1 MENFTDTDATGV
13 GAYGAMSAAERAGED
28 SAETPAGDATSLASV
43 VAAARGAETGERT
56 VCGGTDTPAPADA
69 AGAAGTAEAA
79 DAADAVGCTMGAA
92 AEPADGNG
100 AGAESHTGSA
110 AGESDD
116 ADATGAPVDYAAL
129 AARDLGEIKRLAPA
143 LAGLSH
149 LAELPN
155 ALRYA
160 ALRDAGLSVEEAL
173 HAACHAYL
181 APRAVDNRAHLR
193 SAVPIGAAGT
203 PSRMTAAEMREAR
216 ELFGDL
222 TEGEIERLYARC
234 QTE

>member
-13 GAYGAMSAAERAGED
+13 GAYGAMSAAERATED
-28 SAETPAGDATSLASV
+28 SAETPAGDATSLSSV

-56 VCGGTDTPAPADA
+56 VCGGTDAPAPVDAAGVADA
-69 AGAAGTAEAA
+69 AAF
-79 DAADAVGCTMGAA
+79 TMGAA

-100 AGAESHTGSA
+100 AGAESGTGSTV
-110 AGESDD
+110 GESDD

-181 APRAVDNRAHLR
+181 APRAADNRAHLR

-216 ELFGDL
+216 ELFGDR

>member
-13 GAYGAMSAAERAGED
+13 GAYGAMSAAERATED

-56 VCGGTDTPAPADA
+56 VCGGTDAPAPADA
-69 AGAAGTAEAA
+69 AGVA
-79 DAADAVGCTMGAA
+79 DAAAFTMGAA

-100 AGAESHTGSA
+100 AGAESGTGSA

-181 APRAVDNRAHLR
+181 APRAADNRAHLR

-222 TEGEIERLYARC
+222 TEGELERLYARC

>member
-13 GAYGAMSAAERAGED
+13 GAYGAISAAERASED

-56 VCGGTDTPAPADA
+56 VGGGTDAPAPADA
-69 AGAAGTAEAA
+69 AGVA
-79 DAADAVGCTMGAA
+79 DAAAFTMGAA

-110 AGESDD
+110 AGGSED

-181 APRAVDNRAHLR
+181 APRAADNRAHLR

-203 PSRMTAAEMREAR
+203 PSRMTATEMREAR

>member
-13 GAYGAMSAAERAGED
+13 GAYGAMSAAERASED
-28 SAETPAGDATSLASV
+28 SAETPAGGTTSLASV

-56 VCGGTDTPAPADA
+56 VCGGTDAPAPADA
-69 AGAAGTAEAA
+69 AGVA
-79 DAADAVGCTMGAA
+79 DAAAFTMGAA

-100 AGAESHTGSA
+100 AGAKSHTGSA
-110 AGESDD
+110 AGESED

-181 APRAVDNRAHLR
+181 APRAADNRAHLR

>member
-1 MENFTDTDATGV
+1 MENFTDTDVTSV
-13 GAYGAMSAAERAGED
+13 GAYGAISAAAGAAGAP
-28 SAETPAGDATSLASV
+28 AETPAGGATSLASV
-43 VAAARGAETGERT
+43 VAAARGANTGEG
-56 VCGGTDTPAPADA
+56 VSVAGADVPVPADPTGVADA
-69 AGAAGTAEAA
+69 AAF
-79 DAADAVGCTMGAA
+79 TMGAA
-92 AEPADGNG
+92 AEPADGKE
-100 AGAESHTGSA
+100 AGAESDTGDV
-110 AGESDD
+110 AGESTD
-116 ADATGAPVDYAAL
+116 ADATGATVDYAAL
-129 AARDLGEIKRLAPA
+129 AASDLSEIKRLAPA

-181 APRAVDNRAHLR
+181 APRAADNRAHLR

>member
-13 GAYGAMSAAERAGED
+13 GAYGAISAAERATED
-28 SAETPAGDATSLASV
+28 SAGTPAGDATSLASV

-56 VCGGTDTPAPADA
+56 VGGGTDTPAPADA
-69 AGAAGTAEAA
+69 AGVA
-79 DAADAVGCTMGAA
+79 DAAAFTMGAA
-92 AEPADGNG
+92 AEPADGNE
-100 AGAESHTGSA
+100 AGAESHTGGA
-110 AGESDD
+110 AGKSDD

-181 APRAVDNRAHLR
+181 APRAADNRAHLR

>member
-13 GAYGAMSAAERAGED
+13 GAYGAMSAAERATED
-28 SAETPAGDATSLASV
+28 SAETPAGDATSLSSV

-56 VCGGTDTPAPADA
+56 VGGGTDAPAPADA
-69 AGAAGTAEAA
+69 AGVA
-79 DAADAVGCTMGAA
+79 DAAAFTMGAA

-100 AGAESHTGSA
+100 AGAESGTGSA

-181 APRAVDNRAHLR
+181 APRAADNRAHLR

>member
-13 GAYGAMSAAERAGED
+13 GAYGAMSAAERATED
-28 SAETPAGDATSLASV
+28 SAETPAGDATSLSSV

-56 VCGGTDTPAPADA
+56 VGGGTDAPAPADA
-69 AGAAGTAEAA
+69 AGVA
-79 DAADAVGCTMGAA
+79 DAAAFTMGAA

-100 AGAESHTGSA
+100 AGAESGTGNA
-110 AGESDD
+110 VGESDD
-116 ADATGAPVDYAAL
+116 ADAIGAPVDYAAL

-181 APRAVDNRAHLR
+181 APRAADNRAHLR

>member
-13 GAYGAMSAAERAGED
+13 GAYGAMSAAERAAGD
-28 SAETPAGDATSLASV
+28 SAETPAGGATSLASV

-56 VCGGTDTPAPADA
+56 VGGGTDAPAPADA
-69 AGAAGTAEAA
+69 AGAA
-79 DAADAVGCTMGAA
+79 DATDAA
-92 AEPADGNG
+92 AEPADGNE
-100 AGAESHTGSA
+100 AGAESHTGGA
-110 AGESDD
+110 AGESED

-181 APRAVDNRAHLR
+181 APRAADNRAHLR

>member
-1 MENFTDTDATGV
+1 MENFIGTG
-13 GAYGAMSAAERAGED
+13 AISTAADAAETRGTPPVSPTAVGETD
-28 SAETPAGDATSLASV
+28 EKEGTPV
-43 VAAARGAETGERT
+43 
-56 VCGGTDTPAPADA
+56 GGTDTAGSVGDGGTGDTVGNGGPSGAGETGEAHGAD
-69 AGAAGTAEAA
+69 GTASEN
-79 DAADAVGCTMGAA
+79 
-92 AEPADGNG
+92 ADGDG
-100 AGAESHTGSA
+100 VT
-110 AGESDD
+110 
-116 ADATGAPVDYAAL
+116 DYAAL
-129 AARDLGEIKRLAPA
+129 AADDLRRIKCMAPS
-143 LAGLSH
+143 LAGLTH

-173 HAACHAYL
+173 YAACHAFVTPQ
-181 APRAVDNRAHLR
+181 AADNRAHLR

-234 QTE
+234 QPD

>member
-1 MENFTDTDATGV
+1 MENFTDTDATSV
-13 GAYGAMSAAERAGED
+13 GAYGAMSAAERATED

-56 VCGGTDTPAPADA
+56 VGGGTDAPAPADA
-69 AGAAGTAEAA
+69 AGVA
-79 DAADAVGCTMGAA
+79 DAAAFTMGAA

-100 AGAESHTGSA
+100 AGAESGTGSA
-110 AGESDD
+110 AGESED

-181 APRAVDNRAHLR
+181 APRAADNRAHLR

>member
-13 GAYGAMSAAERAGED
+13 GAYEAISAAERAGED

-56 VCGGTDTPAPADA
+56 VGGGTDAPAPADA
-69 AGAAGTAEAA
+69 AGVA
-79 DAADAVGCTMGAA
+79 DAAAFTMGAA
-92 AEPADGNG
+92 AEPADGKE

-110 AGESDD
+110 AGGSEDA

-160 ALRDAGLSVEEAL
+160 TLRDAGLSVEEAL

-181 APRAVDNRAHLR
+181 APRAADNRAHLR

>member
-13 GAYGAMSAAERAGED
+13 GAYGAMSAAERATED

-56 VCGGTDTPAPADA
+56 VCGGTDAPAPADA
-69 AGAAGTAEAA
+69 AGTA
-79 DAADAVGCTMGAA
+79 DAEDAVGCTMGTA

-110 AGESDD
+110 AGESED

-181 APRAVDNRAHLR
+181 ASRAADNRAHLR

>member
-1 MENFTDTDATGV
+1 MENFTDTDATSV
-13 GAYGAMSAAERAGED
+13 GAYGAMSTAAPT
-28 SAETPAGDATSLASV
+28 AENSSEIPTGGAASLASV
-43 VAAARGAETGERT
+43 VAAARGAETGEKT
-56 VCGGTDTPAPADA
+56 VGGGMDVPAP
-69 AGAAGTAEAA
+69 A
-79 DAADAVGCTMGAA
+79 DAADAVGPPAGIAA
-92 AEPADGNG
+92 DPADENG
-100 AGAESHTGSA
+100 AGAERGTGSA
-110 AGESDD
+110 AGESED
-116 ADATGAPVDYAAL
+116 ADTPETTVDYAAL

-181 APRAVDNRAHLR
+181 APRAADNRAHLR

>member
-13 GAYGAMSAAERAGED
+13 GAYGAISAAERAGED

-43 VAAARGAETGERT
+43 VAAARGAETGGRT
-56 VCGGTDTPAPADA
+56 VGGGMDAPAPADA
-69 AGAAGTAEAA
+69 AGAADAT
-79 DAADAVGCTMGAA
+79 DAAAFTMGAA

-100 AGAESHTGSA
+100 AGAKSHTGSA
-110 AGESDD
+110 AGGSED

-181 APRAVDNRAHLR
+181 APRAADNRAHLR

>member
-13 GAYGAMSAAERAGED
+13 GAYGAMSAAERATED

-43 VAAARGAETGERT
+43 VAAARGGETGERT
-56 VCGGTDTPAPADA
+56 VGGGTDAPAPADA
-69 AGAAGTAEAA
+69 AGAAGTA
-79 DAADAVGCTMGAA
+79 DAAAFTMGAA

-100 AGAESHTGSA
+100 AGAESGTGGA
-110 AGESDD
+110 AGESED

-129 AARDLGEIKRLAPA
+129 ATRDLGEIKRLAPA

-181 APRAVDNRAHLR
+181 APRAADNRAHLR

>member
-13 GAYGAMSAAERAGED
+13 GAYGAMSAAERATED
-28 SAETPAGDATSLASV
+28 SAETPAGGATSLASV

-56 VCGGTDTPAPADA
+56 VCGGMDVPAPADA
-69 AGAAGTAEAA
+69 AGVA
-79 DAADAVGCTMGAA
+79 DAAAFTMGTA

-100 AGAESHTGSA
+100 AGAKSHTGGA

-116 ADATGAPVDYAAL
+116 ADATGTPVDYAAL

-181 APRAVDNRAHLR
+181 APRSADNRAHLR

-203 PSRMTAAEMREAR
+203 PSRMTATEMREAR

>member
-13 GAYGAMSAAERAGED
+13 GAYGAISAAESASED

-56 VCGGTDTPAPADA
+56 VCGGTDAPAPAD
-69 AGAAGTAEAA
+69 AAGTAEAA
-79 DAADAVGCTMGAA
+79 DTVGCTMGTA
-92 AEPADGNG
+92 AEPADGKE

-110 AGESDD
+110 AGKSDD
-116 ADATGAPVDYAAL
+116 ADATVAPVDYAAL

-181 APRAVDNRAHLR
+181 APRAADNRAHLR

-203 PSRMTAAEMREAR
+203 PSRMTATEMREAR

>member
-13 GAYGAMSAAERAGED
+13 GAYGAISAAERATED
-28 SAETPAGDATSLASV
+28 SAETPAGGATSLASV

-56 VCGGTDTPAPADA
+56 VCGGTDAPAPADPTGVADVA
-69 AGAAGTAEAA
+69 AF
-79 DAADAVGCTMGAA
+79 TMGAA

-100 AGAESHTGSA
+100 AGAKSHTGSA
-110 AGESDD
+110 AGESED

-181 APRAVDNRAHLR
+181 APRAADNRAHLR

>member
-13 GAYGAMSAAERAGED
+13 GAYGAISAAERAGED
-28 SAETPAGDATSLASV
+28 SAETPAGDATSLASI

-69 AGAAGTAEAA
+69 AGAADAT
-79 DAADAVGCTMGAA
+79 DAAAFTMGAA

-100 AGAESHTGSA
+100 AGAESHTGGA

-181 APRAVDNRAHLR
+181 APRAADNRAHLR

>member
-13 GAYGAMSAAERAGED
+13 GAYGAISAAERAAGD
-28 SAETPAGDATSLASV
+28 SAETPAGGATSLASV
-43 VAAARGAETGERT
+43 VAAAGERT
-56 VCGGTDTPAPADA
+56 VGGGTDAPAPADA
-69 AGAAGTAEAA
+69 AGAADAT
-79 DAADAVGCTMGAA
+79 DAAAFTMGAA

-181 APRAVDNRAHLR
+181 APRAADNRAHLR

>member
-13 GAYGAMSAAERAGED
+13 GAYGAMSAAERATED

-56 VCGGTDTPAPADA
+56 VGVGTDAPAPADA
-69 AGAAGTAEAA
+69 AGVADVAAF
-79 DAADAVGCTMGAA
+79 TMGAA

-100 AGAESHTGSA
+100 AGAESHTGGA

-181 APRAVDNRAHLR
+181 APRAADNRAHLR

>member
-13 GAYGAMSAAERAGED
+13 GAYGAISAAERASED
-28 SAETPAGDATSLASV
+28 SAETPAGDVTSLASV

-56 VCGGTDTPAPADA
+56 VGGGTDAPAPADA
-69 AGAAGTAEAA
+69 AGAADAT
-79 DAADAVGCTMGAA
+79 DAAAFTMGAA

-100 AGAESHTGSA
+100 AGAKSHTGSA

-181 APRAVDNRAHLR
+181 APRAADNRAHLR

-203 PSRMTAAEMREAR
+203 PSRMTAAEMREVR

>member
-1 MENFTDTDATGV
+1 MENFTDTDATDV
-13 GAYGAMSAAERAGED
+13 GAYGAISAAERASED

-56 VCGGTDTPAPADA
+56 VCGGTDAPAPADA
-69 AGAAGTAEAA
+69 AAF
-79 DAADAVGCTMGAA
+79 TMGAA

-100 AGAESHTGSA
+100 AGAKSHTGSA

-116 ADATGAPVDYAAL
+116 ADATGEGVDYAAL
-129 AARDLGEIKRLAPA
+129 AARDLGEIKRLAPV

-181 APRAVDNRAHLR
+181 APRAADNRAHLR

>member
-13 GAYGAMSAAERAGED
+13 GAYGAISAAERAGED
-28 SAETPAGDATSLASV
+28 SAEKPAGDATSLASV

-56 VCGGTDTPAPADA
+56 VCGGTDAPAPVDA
-69 AGAAGTAEAA
+69 AGAA
-79 DAADAVGCTMGAA
+79 DAADAVGCTMGTVT
-92 AEPADGNG
+92 EPADGNG
-100 AGAESHTGSA
+100 AGAKSHTGGA

-160 ALRDAGLSVEEAL
+160 SLRDAGLSVEEAL
-173 HAACHAYL
+173 HAACYAYL
-181 APRAVDNRAHLR
+181 APRAADNRAHLR

-203 PSRMTAAEMREAR
+203 PSRMTATEMREAR

>member
-13 GAYGAMSAAERAGED
+13 GAYGAMSAAERATED
-28 SAETPAGDATSLASV
+28 SAETPAGDATSLSSV

-56 VCGGTDTPAPADA
+56 VCGGTDAPAPADA
-69 AGAAGTAEAA
+69 AGVA
-79 DAADAVGCTMGAA
+79 DAAAFTMGAA

-100 AGAESHTGSA
+100 AGAESGTGSA

-181 APRAVDNRAHLR
+181 APRAADNRAHLR

>member
-13 GAYGAMSAAERAGED
+13 GAYEAISAAERAGED

-56 VCGGTDTPAPADA
+56 VGGGMDAPAPADA
-69 AGAAGTAEAA
+69 AGAADAT
-79 DAADAVGCTMGAA
+79 DAAAFTMGAA

-100 AGAESHTGSA
+100 AGA

-181 APRAVDNRAHLR
+181 APRAADNRAHLR

-222 TEGEIERLYARC
+222 TEVEIERLYARC

>member
-13 GAYGAMSAAERAGED
+13 GAYGAMSAAERATED
-28 SAETPAGDATSLASV
+28 SAETPAGGATSLASV
-43 VAAARGAETGERT
+43 VAAETGERT
-56 VCGGTDTPAPADA
+56 VGGGTDVPAPADA
-69 AGAAGTAEAA
+69 AGV
-79 DAADAVGCTMGAA
+79 ADAVGCTMGTAS
-92 AEPADGNG
+92 EPADGNG
-100 AGAESHTGSA
+100 AGAKSHTGGA

-116 ADATGAPVDYAAL
+116 ADATGEGVDYAAL

>member
-13 GAYGAMSAAERAGED
+13 GAYGAMSAAERATED

-43 VAAARGAETGERT
+43 VAAARRAETGERT
-56 VCGGTDTPAPADA
+56 VGGGTDAPAPADA
-69 AGAAGTAEAA
+69 AGVA
-79 DAADAVGCTMGAA
+79 DAAAFTMGAA

-100 AGAESHTGSA
+100 AGAESGTGSA

-116 ADATGAPVDYAAL
+116 ADATGEGVDYAAL

-181 APRAVDNRAHLR
+181 APRAADNRAHLR

>member
-1 MENFTDTDATGV
+1 MENFTDTDALTV
-13 GAYGAMSAAERAGED
+13 GASGAGSAAEDTA
-28 SAETPAGDATSLASV
+28 APAGGASSLTSV
-43 VAAARGAETGERT
+43 VAAARGADTGERILS
-56 VCGGTDTPAPADA
+56 GGTDVPAPDDA
-69 AGAAGTAEAA
+69 ASAAEAVVPPAGSAAGTAEGNCTGAGSDTGAHAKDSEGA
-79 DAADAVGCTMGAA
+79 DA
-92 AEPADGNG
+92 PA
-100 AGAESHTGSA
+100 
-110 AGESDD
+110 
-116 ADATGAPVDYAAL
+116 APVDYAAL

-181 APRAVDNRAHLR
+181 APRAADNRAHLR

>member
-13 GAYGAMSAAERAGED
+13 GAYGAISAAERASED

-43 VAAARGAETGERT
+43 VAAARGADTGERT
-56 VCGGTDTPAPADA
+56 VCWGPDAPAPADA
-69 AGAAGTAEAA
+69 AGVA
-79 DAADAVGCTMGAA
+79 DAAAFTMGAA

-100 AGAESHTGSA
+100 AGAKSHTGGA

-181 APRAVDNRAHLR
+181 APRAADNRAHLR

>member
-13 GAYGAMSAAERAGED
+13 GAYGAISAAERASED
-28 SAETPAGDATSLASV
+28 SAETPAGGATSLASV

-56 VCGGTDTPAPADA
+56 VGGGTDAPAPADA
-69 AGAAGTAEAA
+69 AGAADAT
-79 DAADAVGCTMGAA
+79 DAAAFTMGAA

-100 AGAESHTGSA
+100 AGAESGTGSA
-110 AGESDD
+110 AGGSED

-143 LAGLSH
+143 LAGLSP

-181 APRAVDNRAHLR
+181 APRAADNRAHLR

>member
-13 GAYGAMSAAERAGED
+13 GAYGTISAAERAGED
-28 SAETPAGDATSLASV
+28 SAETPAGGATSLASV

-56 VCGGTDTPAPADA
+56 VCGGTDAPAPVDA
-69 AGAAGTAEAA
+69 AGAA
-79 DAADAVGCTMGAA
+79 DATDAVGCTMGTDT
-92 AEPADGNG
+92 EPADGNG
-100 AGAESHTGSA
+100 AGAESGTGGA

-181 APRAVDNRAHLR
+181 APRAADNRAHLR

>member
-13 GAYGAMSAAERAGED
+13 GAYGAMSAAERATED
-28 SAETPAGDATSLASV
+28 SAETPAGDATSLSSV

-56 VCGGTDTPAPADA
+56 VCGGTDAPAPADA
-69 AGAAGTAEAA
+69 AGVA
-79 DAADAVGCTMGAA
+79 DAAAFTMGAA

-100 AGAESHTGSA
+100 AGAESGTGSA
-110 AGESDD
+110 AGESED

-181 APRAVDNRAHLR
+181 APRAADNRAHLR

>member
-13 GAYGAMSAAERAGED
+13 GAYGAISAAERATED
-28 SAETPAGDATSLASV
+28 SAETPAGGATSLASV

-56 VCGGTDTPAPADA
+56 VGGGTDAPAPADA
-69 AGAAGTAEAA
+69 AAF
-79 DAADAVGCTMGAA
+79 TMGAA
-92 AEPADGNG
+92 AEPADGKEE
-100 AGAESHTGSA
+100 GAESHTGSA

-116 ADATGAPVDYAAL
+116 ADATGEGVDYAAL

-173 HAACHAYL
+173 HAACYAYL
-181 APRAVDNRAHLR
+181 APRAADNRAHLR

>member
-1 MENFTDTDATGV
+1 MEDMTGSRAATATGGYAGYV
-13 GAYGAMSAAERAGED
+13 GECPAA
-28 SAETPAGDATSLASV
+28 
-43 VAAARGAETGERT
+43 GAEPEGTYPAAPEGAEGICSATPVDQPSREPGQMPCGEAVT
-56 VCGGTDTPAPADA
+56 PGTDPDGQAPGTSAPADD
-69 AGAAGTAEAA
+69 GA
-79 DAADAVGCTMGAA
+79 
-92 AEPADGNG
+92 PPDG
-100 AGAESHTGSA
+100 
-110 AGESDD
+110 GE
-116 ADATGAPVDYAAL
+116 DATDYAAL
-129 AARDLGEIKRLAPA
+129 AAADLAEIKRMAPS

-173 HAACHAYL
+173 YAACHAFVT
-181 APRAVDNRAHLR
+181 PRAADNRAHLR

-203 PSRMTAAEMREAR
+203 PSPMTAAEMREAR

-234 QTE
+234 QSE